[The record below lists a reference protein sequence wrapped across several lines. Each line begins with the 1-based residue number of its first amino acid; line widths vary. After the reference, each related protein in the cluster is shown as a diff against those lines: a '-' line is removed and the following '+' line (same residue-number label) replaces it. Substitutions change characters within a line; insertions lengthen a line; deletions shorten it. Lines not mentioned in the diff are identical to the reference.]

1 MPVVGPFGSRTKEA
15 EVKKLEIDDY
25 HLPPTDRIAYSPG
38 EAARLIGFSRNG
50 LQPYLAT
57 GKLRSFKIGPKRR
70 LILHCDLLA
79 FVKGVTDGDE

>member
-1 MPVVGPFGSRTKEA
+1 MKNF
-15 EVKKLEIDDY
+15 EIDD
-25 HLPPTDRIAYSPG
+25 HLPLTDRIAYSPG

-70 LILHCDLLA
+70 LILRSDLLA
-79 FVKGVTDGDE
+79 FVKGMTDGDE